1 MNMITLI
8 GKMSSTPKYVE
19 LKNGERWANFTLSTS
34 ENYIDK
40 HGNTQHKLY
49 WHRACAWGQS
59 LKLLEEFGKP
69 GMGMC
74 IEGKLVSKFFKN
86 KQGETQLVSE
96 IEIND
101 LVVMD

>member
-1 MNMITLI
+1 
-8 GKMSSTPKYVE
+8 MSSTPKYVE

-74 IEGKLVSKFFKN
+74 IEGELWPNN
-86 KQGETQLVSE
+86 KCRVYKYPLGSDNLPLQ
-96 IEIND
+96 I
-101 LVVMD
+101 